1 VSERRTRSPDVGR
14 SGFFVVRPFVARTR
28 IPRLQRPPL
37 KPKRRKEVS
46 TIYGGKKYGKVRLL
60 WVGVRARLFP
70 KGLKWFYTCRYP
82 ISKEP
87 RRDCKRLF
95 WGTVT
100 PNMHARGG
108 KLGFC
113 PKHKPIV
120 KAGWARYAA
129 AKRMNRAAWC
139 AKLTYA
145 CCVNSYILST
155 DSRGTFFF
163 IDTREWP
170 EWASLPESAKG
181 EAGATERYML
191 PIAREKWDNL
201 CEWQWIGHQQGVEE
215 LRWIKEH
222 LSTPLGRPDFAGDLK
237 KVKKIIEL
245 EHKNEMDSKLNL
257 GPATIMAGERALE
270 KMRADLVG
278 EVLIPGRD
286 KALAGL
292 RARASTWDER
302 N

>member
-1 VSERRTRSPDVGR
+1 VSV
-14 SGFFVVRPFVARTR
+14 
-28 IPRLQRPPL
+28 
-37 KPKRRKEVS
+37 
-46 TIYGGKKYGKVRLL
+46 IYGGRKDVKIKLL
-60 WVGVRARLFP
+60 WDGLRDELFP
-70 KGLKWFYTCRYP
+70 NGLKWFHTCRYP
-82 ISKEP
+82 VSKEP
-87 RRDCKRLF
+87 RRECKRLF

-100 PNMHARGG
+100 RNMHARGG

-113 PKHKPIV
+113 SKHKPIV
-120 KAGWARYAA
+120 KAGWARYAE